1 MFSPCVYMVVAF
13 ENHTASHKIPRRK
26 QRSYRSSIRIQPV
39 WCRSRIDKGRHC
51 GCTKIIKSDISMDSI
66 QVTTWKWVE
75 VYSFVT
81 AFCER
86 VPIMMVGEYAYVGG
100 CVAFLRSSFEW
111 LVKTP
116 S

>member
-1 MFSPCVYMVVAF
+1 
-13 ENHTASHKIPRRK
+13 
-26 QRSYRSSIRIQPV
+26 
-39 WCRSRIDKGRHC
+39 
-51 GCTKIIKSDISMDSI
+51 MDSI